1 MYPNATVVVGL
12 AFYEDKD
19 ALVEV
24 VDDDDDDI
32 RVLIKGDLSRIL
44 LTISKLNIQAIFK
57 VVIDKSKQI
66 YAVSSNLEE
75 SASWNSQLTIEWTE
89 NATDA
94 IKTRDLLHR
103 ISRQFF
109 SKKTISLTFTV
120 CLNLF

>member
-57 VVIDKSKQI
+57 
-66 YAVSSNLEE
+66 L
-75 SASWNSQLTIEWTE
+75 
-89 NATDA
+89 
-94 IKTRDLLHR
+94 
-103 ISRQFF
+103 
-109 SKKTISLTFTV
+109 
-120 CLNLF
+120 

>member
-94 IKTRDLLHR
+94 IKTRDLLHS

-109 SKKTISLTFTV
+109 SKK
-120 CLNLF
+120 ND